1 MQYKI
6 KTAMLIDDE
15 AIDQKTYRRILKRSK
30 LFENALSFSLAEDAL
45 EHLKNNPLEEIDVIF
60 LDINMPRMNGFE
72 FLESATREFGDSFA
86 RMFVVMLTTSK
97 NPQDEERAW
106 SYPAVRDFIDKPLS
120 VEKVER
126 VASLLEESVD

>member
-1 MQYKI
+1 M
-6 KTAMLIDDE
+6 
-15 AIDQKTYRRILKRSK
+15 
-30 LFENALSFSLAEDAL
+30 